1 MFSPMRMGF
10 PGGMAG
16 GGIAQFLQPLQ
27 QYLSEKIASEKVQP
41 FIDEISQLAQDRFDV
56 DFGGGILNVAGGG
69 DLFGGNMSS
78 PVTPPL
84 PAIQQPLANTGSS
97 APVTDLT
104 NFGPD
109 VGNGIPTA
117 KPYNHVNDSI
127 TGFPSVNE
135 PMPGIAPVG
144 KLPLPRPLVANDFS
158 PPPFMPAV
166 PDIDQGFFDSDEYL
180 NFMSKPQIGTQDM
193 YMSRYF
199 GQMGSGSLGG
209 MQEKAYEDYL
219 RRTGQTDKIMDT
231 NPFAPTVGIL
241 PSPGGLADGFGNIFE
256 LPSTNPVYDPGS
268 KELADYA
275 ANFNNNVQPG
285 SLTYMDPKTG
295 MIAY

>member
-97 APVTDLT
+97 APVADLT

-109 VGNGIPTA
+109 VGNGI
-117 KPYNHVNDSI
+117 

-135 PMPGIAPVG
+135 PMQ
-144 KLPLPRPLVANDFS
+144 
-158 PPPFMPAV
+158 PAV

>member
-56 DFGGGILNVAGGG
+56 DFGGGIFNAGGGG
-69 DLFGGNMSS
+69 DLFGGNMPS

-84 PAIQQPLANTGSS
+84 PAIQQPIANTGSS
-97 APVTDLT
+97 APVADLT

-109 VGNGIPTA
+109 VGNG
-117 KPYNHVNDSI
+117 I

-135 PMPGIAPVG
+135 PMPGIAPV
-144 KLPLPRPLVANDFS
+144 PRPLVANKLS
-158 PPPFMPAV
+158 PPALRPAV